1 MGIKLRGDVIKNSE
15 MLKTL
20 KLKVCGMR
28 NAKNIEGLMDLKP
41 DFMGF
46 IFYPESPR
54 YAQDLNEELMAKVP
68 SSINGVGVFVNE
80 EIHKI
85 LALSDKYNLTYA
97 QLHGDETLSYAM
109 ELKTKGIKIIKVF
122 RIKDSIPSAALRYVN
137 IADYLLFDTYTTG
150 YGGSGRHFDWNILK
164 NYDIKVPFLLSG
176 GVQIEDINEIKSMKL
191 PMLAGLDVNS
201 KFELE
206 PGLKNLELVKEL
218 KNKL

>member
-1 MGIKLRGDVIKNSE
+1 

-28 NAKNIEGLMDLKP
+28 DAKNIKGLMNLKP

-54 YAQDLNEELMAKVP
+54 YAQDLDEELMAKVP
-68 SSINGVGVFVNE
+68 LSIDRVGVFVNE

-85 LALSDKYNLTYA
+85 LALSQKYNLTYA
-97 QLHGDETLSYAM
+97 QLHGDENLNYAT

-137 IADYLLFDTYTTG
+137 IADYLLFDTYGTG
-150 YGGSGRHFDWNILK
+150 YGGSGKHFDWNILK
-164 NYDIKVPFLLSG
+164 NHDIKVPFLLSG